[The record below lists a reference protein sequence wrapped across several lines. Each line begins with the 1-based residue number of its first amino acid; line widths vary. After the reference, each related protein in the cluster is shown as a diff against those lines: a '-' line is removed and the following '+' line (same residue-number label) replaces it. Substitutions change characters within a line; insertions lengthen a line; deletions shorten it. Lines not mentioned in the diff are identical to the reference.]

1 MTMTITSRARR
12 GLAAALA
19 LALSSA
25 AFAHAKPEKSD
36 PPANAAVAAPQAVAI
51 DFTETLEP
59 AFSSI
64 VVVDAAGAPAQAA
77 KAVVDASDRKRMS
90 VALKPLQAGVYT
102 VKWVA
107 LATDGHRTQGRYT
120 FTVK

>member
-1 MTMTITSRARR
+1 MTMTITSLARR

-36 PPANAAVAAPQAVAI
+36 PPANAAVAAPQAVSI

-77 KAVVDASDRKRMS
+77 KAVVDASACRSRS
-90 VALKPLQAGVYT
+90 SRCKPACIRSSGWRLPPT
-102 VKWVA
+102 
-107 LATDGHRTQGRYT
+107 ATARRAAIRSP
-120 FTVK
+120 

>member
-1 MTMTITSRARR
+1 MTMTITSLARR

-25 AFAHAKPEKSD
+25 AFSHAKPEKSD
-36 PPANAAVAAPQAVAI
+36 PPANAAVAAPQAVSI

-77 KAVVDASDRKRMS
+77 KAIVDASDRKRMS